1 MLPFIHVL
9 LLFSSLLSYFP
20 SISASQEHQF
30 KVDGKVLELEDSN
43 FDAAIS
49 TFDYILVDFYA
60 PWCGHCKRLGP
71 ELDKA
76 APVLG
81 GLKQPIIVAKIDADR
96 YKRLAF
102 KHEIDGYPTLKMF
115 IHGVPSDYYGPQN
128 ADLLVRFLKK
138 FVAPDVAILNSDS
151 AISEFV
157 EAAGTHFPIF
167 IGFGLNESVISNLA
181 VKYKKKAWFSVAKD
195 FSGAVMTKY
204 DFDKVPA
211 LASIHPAYNEQS
223 IFYGPFEEKFP
234 EDYIKQRLFPL
245 ALPINL
251 DTLKSLKDDERK
263 IVLTIVQDETDEK
276 SLGLIKFL
284 KAAASA
290 NHDLIFGY
298 VGVKQWEDF
307 AESFEV
313 DKKSKLPKMI
323 IWDGNKE
330 YFSIIGSESIEETD
344 IGTQI
349 SRFLEGYREGNVI
362 QKLITGPSLI
372 DFISSQMGIR
382 LVFMIIFV
390 VAVMIL
396 IFTIGKEE
404 PLRGG
409 SLDQV
414 DHGGSSVSQKD
425 TIELHR
431 AADKED

>member
-60 PWCGHCKRLGP
+60 PWCGHCKRLAP

-96 YKRLAF
+96 YKRLAS

-115 IHGVPSDYYGPQN
+115 IHGVPSDYYGPRN

-234 EDYIKQRLFPL
+234 EDYIKQSLFPL

-251 DTLKSLKDDERK
+251 DTLMSLKDDERK

-323 IWDGNKE
+323 VWDGNKE